1 MTLLPAAIPVLAAA
15 LGGALNAV
23 AGGGLFL
30 AFPALILTGMAPIPA
45 NATSTVALWPGS
57 LLSIGAY
64 RRELVAQ
71 RNAIAL
77 AGVSVVGS
85 VAGAV
90 VLLRTPQS
98 TFAGLLPWLMLGAT
112 LLFSAGRSMNALLR
126 LPPRGSIDL
135 SPSALAGVLTAQFVI
150 ALYGGFFGG
159 GIGIMML
166 ALFSLFGMQ
175 DMHRMNALKTLLVAC
190 INGAAVVM
198 FAAGGLVRWPSAIMM
213 TAGATLGGYV
223 GAAYGRRLNPKLLR
237 AFVTGVGS
245 AMTAYFFYRTYGAP

>member
-1 MTLLPAAIPVLAAA
+1 MLTLEAAIPILAATM
-15 LGGALNAV
+15 GGVLNAV

-30 AFPALILTGMAPIPA
+30 AFPALILTGMDPIPA

-64 RRELVAQ
+64 RRELTAQ
-71 RNAIAL
+71 RNASRL
-77 AGVSVVGS
+77 AAVSVVGS
-85 VAGAV
+85 VIGAV

-98 TFAGLLPWLMLGAT
+98 VFARLLPWLMLGAT
-112 LLFSAGRSMNALLR
+112 LLFALGRSMNALLR
-126 LPPRGSIDL
+126 LAPRRSIE
-135 SPSALAGVLTAQFVI
+135 PSASGLAGVLIAQFVI

-175 DMHRMNALKTLLVAC
+175 DIHRMNALKALLVTC

-198 FAAGGLVRWPSAIMM
+198 FSLGGLVHWPVAIAM
-213 TAGATLGGYV
+213 TVGATLGGYV
-223 GAAYGRRLNPKLLR
+223 GAAYGRRLNPRLLR
-237 AFVTGVGS
+237 AFVTSVGS
-245 AMTAYFFYRTYGAP
+245 AMTAYFFYRR